1 MSAAQDA
8 AGEEARRSGPPV
20 LPMVAAGEEARHAGA
35 EARRRREFWGER
47 EPVLTISLRE
57 LPVGFKRTDRL
68 SLRIPQLTE
77 KGFPPLPLTV
87 IIQSKHST
95 DLGKQRASLFKRP
108 HGPPD
113 DGAETE
119 GGAVKK
125 SKVNIDGGE
134 WREGIGWCEF
144 VGSSPEV
151 DAEESENAMPAAQG
165 EQAATAPQEDPQEEW
180 PRRGTWIDEE
190 WPWPSLP
197 GRHGLPWP
205 GGDNEGPKRGG
216 GEAEGDGP
224 ASVHDEAATAAAES
238 QWPAASLTQPD
249 MAAEE
254 PDTAAEEPD
263 TLPPCDQRDHSN
275 TQACGGLDDV

>member
-1 MSAAQDA
+1 MSATHA
-8 AGEEARRSGPPV
+8 AASSPP
-20 LPMVAAGEEARHAGA
+20 LFSAAA
-35 EARRRREFWGER
+35 EARYAEARLRQRVWGNR
-47 EPVLTISLRE
+47 EPVLTISLKE

-165 EQAATAPQEDPQEEW
+165 EQAATAPQEDPQEGKATPAQEAAAAEED
-180 PRRGTWIDEE
+180 DEE
-190 WPWPSLP
+190 EDDDDDGGGG
-197 GRHGLPWP
+197 GRLPWP
-205 GGDNEGPKRGG
+205 GGDDEGPKRGG
-216 GEAEGDGP
+216 GEAEGDGALRVRTGP
-224 ASVHDEAATAAAES
+224 GRQGKIGNSRNAA
-238 QWPAASLTQPD
+238 
-249 MAAEE
+249 
-254 PDTAAEEPD
+254 
-263 TLPPCDQRDHSN
+263 
-275 TQACGGLDDV
+275 

>member
-1 MSAAQDA
+1 MSLPSFHMFHDVALMGGVSVVISAGTAPLPPCARHPAFCTLPSAMSATHA
-8 AGEEARRSGPPV
+8 AASSPP
-20 LPMVAAGEEARHAGA
+20 LFSAAA
-35 EARRRREFWGER
+35 EARYAEARLRQRVWGNR
-47 EPVLTISLRE
+47 EPVLTTTLKE
-57 LPVGFKRTDRL
+57 LPPGFSRTDHL

-77 KGFPPLPLTV
+77 KGFPPLPLRV

-134 WREGIGWCEF
+134 WREGIGCCEF

-165 EQAATAPQEDPQEEW
+165 EQAATAPQEDPQEGKVTPAQEAA
-180 PRRGTWIDEE
+180 TAEYHDEE
-190 WPWPSLP
+190 WPWLSAP
-197 GRHGLPWP
+197 RRRGL
-205 GGDNEGPKRGG
+205 
-216 GEAEGDGP
+216 
-224 ASVHDEAATAAAES
+224 T
-238 QWPAASLTQPD
+238 
-249 MAAEE
+249 
-254 PDTAAEEPD
+254 
-263 TLPPCDQRDHSN
+263 
-275 TQACGGLDDV
+275 